1 MQVRGGVAFNFGE
14 KMAHQEAVL
23 KVGTETS
30 LGVVTSVGHDKV
42 IFSQTSGKNVEATL
56 AEVETLLEK
65 EDLK

>member
-1 MQVRGGVAFNFGE
+1 
-14 KMAHQEAVL
+14 MAHQEAVL

-30 LGVVTSVGHDKV
+30 LGVVTEVCHDKV
-42 IFSQTSGKNVEATL
+42 VFSQTSGKNVEATL